1 MNHDHKPSKDQLSRR
16 RFFVKAGLGAA
27 AAAAVPA
34 IAGSCSGGQKKRKGI
49 SRFFSPGDVVLFQ
62 GDSIT
67 DAGRNRQRQLPNDA
81 ASMGTGYV
89 YLIAAEILK
98 ELAGHELTVY
108 NRGISGNKVYQLA
121 ERWQED
127 CIDLEPDVLS
137 ILIGVNDY
145 WHMRQGRY
153 EGTPEVYER
162 DFRELLNRTKESLPG
177 IRLVICEPFIL
188 TETSAVDD
196 SWTEPFRAYREIAS
210 KLAGEFSAVR
220 VPFQQSFNDALTL
233 APATHWTGD
242 GVHPSLAGCRLMAD
256 TWLEAIS

>member
-1 MNHDHKPSKDQLSRR
+1 
-16 RFFVKAGLGAA
+16 
-27 AAAAVPA
+27 
-34 IAGSCSGGQKKRKGI
+34 
-49 SRFFSPGDVVLFQ
+49 
-62 GDSIT
+62 
-67 DAGRNRQRQLPNDA
+67 
-81 ASMGTGYV
+81 MGTGYV
-89 YLIAAEILK
+89 YLIAAGILK

-153 EGTPEVYER
+153 DGTPEVYER
-162 DFRELLNRTKESLPG
+162 DFRELLIRTRESLPN
-177 IRLVICEPFIL
+177 IKLVICEPFIL

-210 KLAGEFSAVR
+210 KLAGEFNAVR
-220 VPFQQSFNDALTL
+220 VPFQQVFNDALAQ
-233 APATHWTGD
+233 APATYWTGD

-256 TWLEAIS
+256 AWLEEIS